1 MRRYTSAE
9 FDFRQYKIPI
19 QKKES
24 RKYPL
29 IFFLFLFFLLL
40 WTGLMFY
47 LPYFKITKI
56 TYYGLQVI
64 QREEIDSFLK
74 DKFFRGG
81 GILPAGNYFLTSA
94 GKISKALSERYSL
107 QSIEV
112 KKVFPDELLIDV
124 EEKPAALIY
133 DNGREY
139 FLLDNTGTAVKFL
152 GAVAAEEN
160 KIEIAGA
167 ASLVL
172 PGTSSTSFTPTSSLV
187 LHTPDYRGAKEKYGN
202 FPVLF
207 DERSLD
213 IKEKQNN
220 IIDPKIIA
228 GINIWQERCEKE
240 GIGPIKYY
248 SLKDPLA
255 GIKAH
260 GQKNLLIYFQP
271 EKDIPIQ
278 IENLKIILRDY
289 NPTDHID
296 LRFGE
301 RLYWK

>member
-1 MRRYTSAE
+1 MRRYTSTE
-9 FDFRQYKIPI
+9 FDFRQYKIPPVR
-19 QKKES
+19 KN

-40 WTGLMFY
+40 WAGLMLY
-47 LPYFKITKI
+47 LPYFQITKI

-64 QREEIDSFLK
+64 QKEEIDSFLK

-81 GILPAGNYFLTSA
+81 GVFPAGNYFLIRA
-94 GKISKALSERYSL
+94 NKISKALTEHYSL
-107 QSIEV
+107 RNIEV

-152 GAVAAEEN
+152 GLVSAEEN
-160 KIEIAGA
+160 KIEVAGA
-167 ASLVL
+167 ASLVV
-172 PGTSSTSFTPTSSLV
+172 PGTTSTSFTPTTSLV

-207 DERSLD
+207 DERNPE

-220 IIDPKIIA
+220 IISPEVIS
-228 GINIWQERCEKE
+228 GISVWQEMCEKE

-248 SLKDPLA
+248 SLEDPLA
-255 GIKAH
+255 GIKAY

-271 EKDIPIQ
+271 NKDISSQ

-289 NPTDHID
+289 KPANHVD

-301 RLYWK
+301 RLYWE